1 MTSRDSGF
9 CDVRS
14 SCTTKK
20 KKKKK
25 PVSAHA
31 VLDKHT
37 EKLRA
42 GYHLLAFQCLVE
54 SWPPVLSSSALPLI
68 RNNISLTDT
77 KAHQSRINFLW
88 T

>member
-1 MTSRDSGF
+1 MKF
-9 CDVRS
+9 

-25 PVSAHA
+25 KKRPGSACA

-54 SWPPVLSSSALPLI
+54 SWLPVLSRSALPLI
-68 RNNISLTDT
+68 WNNISLTDT
-77 KAHQSRINFLW
+77 NAHQSRVNFLQ